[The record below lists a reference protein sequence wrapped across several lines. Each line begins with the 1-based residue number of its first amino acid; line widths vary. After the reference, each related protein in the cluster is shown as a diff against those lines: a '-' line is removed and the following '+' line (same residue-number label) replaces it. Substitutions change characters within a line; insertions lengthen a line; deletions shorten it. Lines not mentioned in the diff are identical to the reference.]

1 MSLLSDTV
9 LYQLPSCPYCRKVRE
24 VLDMKK
30 IPYVTMNV
38 SPSRN
43 DILRKKLA
51 EKSGTQT
58 VPVLKIEGKYIGESE
73 EIVKYVHQK
82 VA

>member
-1 MSLLSDTV
+1 MILSETV

-43 DILRKKLA
+43 DILRKKLL
-51 EKSGTQT
+51 EKSGVET
-58 VPVLKIEGKYIGESE
+58 VPVLKIDGKYIGESE
-73 EIVKYVHQK
+73 EIVKYLREK
-82 VA
+82 

>member
-1 MSLLSDTV
+1 MSMLAETV

-24 VLDMKK
+24 ILEQKK

-43 DILRKKLA
+43 DILRKKLL
-51 EKSGTQT
+51 EKSGVET
-58 VPVLKIEGKYIGESE
+58 VPVLKIDGKYIGGSE
-73 EIVKYVHQK
+73 EIVKYLNQHC
-82 VA
+82 